1 MMIPRQEWITQEKK
15 YKQGDEEKLLEKIK
29 PKDETQECGVEKIW
43 ERERERER
51 DGFGGF
57 WRLTCSGLN
66 LVEIGEIQH
75 QQQGLL
81 SSCGREGH
89 ASGFFFFFY
98 EESSEF
104 VIERRDSRSKN
115 TIALCKPSS
124 WFISCLAD
132 FLWLAALSHPLL
144 TLVNGAWFRCN
155 LVHLSLSLF
164 ISIYPSSSSSSSPL
178 HHDLFSAKK
187 DVNFWWWVP
196 RKINPHAPLEKQQQQ
211 QQHSLLESCDTT
223 LDNFLFFRKSTNGV
237 THTQTQRHKETTS
250 FANWSKTRGF
260 ANPSEP
266 QWQVHTRSRVVYCS
280 KNGNEMGTAS
290 IN

>member
-1 MMIPRQEWITQEKK
+1 LWRSNSDDDPQARMNYTRKEIQTRRRRKIVGEDKTQRRNPRMW
-15 YKQGDEEKLLEKIK
+15 
-29 PKDETQECGVEKIW
+29 CGKNMRER

-124 WFISCLAD
+124 
-132 FLWLAALSHPLL
+132 
-144 TLVNGAWFRCN
+144 
-155 LVHLSLSLF
+155 
-164 ISIYPSSSSSSSPL
+164 
-178 HHDLFSAKK
+178 
-187 DVNFWWWVP
+187 
-196 RKINPHAPLEKQQQQ
+196 
-211 QQHSLLESCDTT
+211 
-223 LDNFLFFRKSTNGV
+223 
-237 THTQTQRHKETTS
+237 
-250 FANWSKTRGF
+250 
-260 ANPSEP
+260 
-266 QWQVHTRSRVVYCS
+266 
-280 KNGNEMGTAS
+280 
-290 IN
+290 